1 MKIEENLSLKAQ
13 MDREIDSMI
22 ANLDPNNQYSAK
34 RLENRALEHFK
45 RLSREFVRLG
55 NSRV

>member
-13 MDREIDSMI
+13 MDREIDAMI
-22 ANLDPNNQYSAK
+22 SNLDPSNQYSTK
-34 RLENRALEHFK
+34 RLENKALEHFR

-55 NSRV
+55 KLVV